1 MFYINK
7 HVRFGGQS
15 RRREKHVAMQK
26 YLVILH
32 CNKTPNPGVTTMTN
46 TTAEINAFLENSRK
60 LAEPVARFQEL
71 AARTTE
77 RFARYGYEVAGD
89 FLNLGIASLYATS
102 QSKDLPELLK
112 KQSELANQYYE
123 KQTLRSQDLLK
134 IAGETQATVTQWI
147 DQTSTEFTQRAK
159 TAKAA

>member
-1 MFYINK
+1 
-7 HVRFGGQS
+7 
-15 RRREKHVAMQK
+15 
-26 YLVILH
+26 
-32 CNKTPNPGVTTMTN
+32 MTN
-46 TTAEINAFLENSRK
+46 TAAEINAFLENSRK

-89 FLNLGIASLYATS
+89 FLNLGIAALYTTS

-123 KQTLRSQDLLK
+123 KQTQRSQDLLK

>member
-1 MFYINK
+1 
-7 HVRFGGQS
+7 
-15 RRREKHVAMQK
+15 
-26 YLVILH
+26 
-32 CNKTPNPGVTTMTN
+32 MTN
-46 TTAEINAFLENSRK
+46 TTSEINAFLENSRK

-71 AARTTE
+71 TARTAE

-89 FLNLGIASLYATS
+89 YLNLGIAALYAAS

-112 KQSELANQYYE
+112 KQAELTNSYFE
-123 KQTLRSQDLLK
+123 KQSQRSQDLLK

-147 DQTSTEFTQRAK
+147 DQTSTEFTARAK